1 MDWCVGDV
9 SPIGLSAVSLFPQPE
24 RSFAHA
30 CLLSLDS
37 TAESL
42 SQIVTVP
49 LMISRPTSHLS
60 QTDPSSQDTDIVDLC
75 GPKDIW
81 TLEPLVNV
89 IELYNNIT
97 LSGVYLK

>member
-49 LMISRPTSHLS
+49 LMISRPTSHETS
-60 QTDPSSQDTDIVDLC
+60 VKQT
-75 GPKDIW
+75 
-81 TLEPLVNV
+81 LV
-89 IELYNNIT
+89 
-97 LSGVYLK
+97 LKIHT